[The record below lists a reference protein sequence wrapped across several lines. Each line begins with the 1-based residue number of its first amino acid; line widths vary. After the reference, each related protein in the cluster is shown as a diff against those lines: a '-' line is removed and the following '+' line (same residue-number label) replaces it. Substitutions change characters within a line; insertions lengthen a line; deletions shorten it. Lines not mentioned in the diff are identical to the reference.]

1 MENQT
6 EKQVERIG
14 NEVAKAVEAM
24 KEAGQQGKEQRTD
37 EPKPADTPK
46 GKGKNS
52 KKDEAAKLQEEIDR
66 KTKELAR
73 CLAEL
78 ERKKEI
84 SRNRSAFIDA
94 MDKLE
99 EAAEKLKEE
108 DTFET
113 KFYKLR
119 FSEVGNYNNS
129 TDVFS
134 ISNRFLLEEFIKF
147 MRKKVQLKIGE
158 LEQLLISE

>member
-1 MENQT
+1 MFS
-6 EKQVERIG
+6 RIG
-14 NEVAKAVEAM
+14 
-24 KEAGQQGKEQRTD
+24 
-37 EPKPADTPK
+37 
-46 GKGKNS
+46 
-52 KKDEAAKLQEEIDR
+52 EE
-66 KTKELAR
+66 
-73 CLAEL
+73 
-78 ERKKEI
+78 KEI